1 MRIWI
6 SWKIPAT
13 AMMTSRM
20 TMMIAVAGRRISPR
34 LSGESNP
41 SQECREM
48 CWGPRRIEGPNY
60 MEEEVVTVGRAGR
73 LSITPRQNV
82 PVV

>member
-1 MRIWI
+1 LHDAGDGDDDEQDGDDYGGGRSQIL
-6 SWKIPAT
+6 SNGSLARVPG
-13 AMMTSRM
+13 SR
-20 TMMIAVAGRRISPR
+20 GWP
-34 LSGESNP
+34 
-41 SQECREM
+41 EM